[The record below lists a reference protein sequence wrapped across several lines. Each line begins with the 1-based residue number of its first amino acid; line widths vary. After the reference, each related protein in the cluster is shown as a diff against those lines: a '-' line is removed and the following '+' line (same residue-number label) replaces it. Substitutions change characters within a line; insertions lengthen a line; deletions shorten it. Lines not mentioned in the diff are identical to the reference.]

1 MKAGQSILNRIFSRR
16 SKKELKEQQASSSL
30 EPKKKQIISS
40 ITDLMLDKF
49 IICMCDDDLSVLV
62 IDWTNVNEDDVKAA
76 WENILDEYKE
86 ALKSREQE
94 HLESISREINYLVTK
109 KNTINACLYRLAI
122 AYSKETVAE
131 LSKWTLVIEKF
142 DTSKD
147 DQYYKDIESVKAR
160 NARIDIDIRHLKEEL
175 NKSLP
180 EGIENKT
187 DKYFFEKQI
196 IHLEKHMHK
205 PIIKS
210 QTTVANF
217 VFMIVDMIMRAEELE
232 RQNNSHHEH

>member
-1 MKAGQSILNRIFSRR
+1 VFFSER
-16 SKKELKEQQASSSL
+16 SKKRLKPKQDFSL
-30 EPKKKQIISS
+30 PEPKKKQIISS

-49 IICMCDDDLSVLV
+49 IVATCDDDLSVLV
-62 IDWTNVNEDDVKAA
+62 IDWANVTEEDVKAA

-94 HLESISREINYLVTK
+94 HLQTISKEINYLISK
-109 KNTINACLYRLAI
+109 KNTIESCLLRLSI
-122 AYSKETVAE
+122 AYSKEIVDE
-131 LSKWTLVIEKF
+131 LNKWTLVIEKF
-142 DTSKD
+142 DTSSVA
-147 DQYYKDIESVKAR
+147 QYQKDIDSIRAR
-160 NARIDIDIRHLKEEL
+160 NTRINIDIRHLKEEL
-175 NKSLP
+175 KRNLP

-232 RQNNSHHEH
+232 RENQSHEH